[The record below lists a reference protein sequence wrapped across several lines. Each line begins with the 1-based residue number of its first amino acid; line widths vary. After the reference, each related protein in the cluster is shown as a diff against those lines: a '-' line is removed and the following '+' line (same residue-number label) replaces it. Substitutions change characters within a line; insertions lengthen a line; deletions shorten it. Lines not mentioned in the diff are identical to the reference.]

1 MTTGETVD
9 EDIHLALRTIQE
21 GIIELRG
28 DGASTDL
35 NMAIEMMVE

>member
-9 EDIHLALRTIQE
+9 EDIHLILRTIQE
-21 GIIELRG
+21 GRIELKV

-35 NMAIEMMVE
+35 NTAIGMVVE